1 MFVCPVCACS
11 RPKSSLLLSDYRY
24 DRVNFFYSTVC
35 GQMYNVLTDMHLF
48 LTAIHSTTCYFRN
61 YYQLSVVCCDSSSV
75 LGIYPVCFTA
85 DLIERLCSSI
95 RLDTPCLICLCTSFY
110 FHLFYSEVDDVHCHL
125 YLSFFAF
132 LHKYY
137 SIRLL
142 HSLLL

>member
-95 RLDTPCLICLCTSFY
+95 RLDTPCLIVCTLASISIFFIQKLKMY
-110 FHLFYSEVDDVHCHL
+110 INCHL

-132 LHKYY
+132 LHKY
-137 SIRLL
+137 
-142 HSLLL
+142 